1 MPEILTFRADIS
13 YLYTVQCMD
22 IGTRIRQAR
31 IAAGLSQAR
40 LAQLLGVTRSACS
53 QWESPQGTVPRGAR
67 LAELAALLGV
77 SYEWLAMGGRG
88 DSHSAGTD
96 GPPDQRDTLNTKQRE
111 LLRLYDQLPAS
122 GQAALMK
129 FLHAFE
135 ASTTSASAIKPAS
148 GSGRRG
154 PNHS

>member
-1 MPEILTFRADIS
+1 
-13 YLYTVQCMD
+13 MD

-40 LAQLLGVTRSACS
+40 LAELLGVTRSACS
-53 QWESPQGTVPRGAR
+53 QWESPQGTVPRGTR
-67 LAELAALLGV
+67 LAELAGLLGV
-77 SYEWLAMGGRG
+77 SYEWLAMGSHG
-88 DSHSAGTD
+88 DSSYTGTD
-96 GPPDQRDTLNTKQRE
+96 GPSDQRGGLNARQKE

-135 ASTTSASAIKPAS
+135 HGATAASATKPAAKS
-148 GSGRRG
+148 TRRG
-154 PNHS
+154 HNQS